1 VFGRLIY
8 ARVVDA
14 LLLFHLNF
22 LVTINQNKMSAGK
35 ENAMEDIPIATL
47 LTKMQD
53 LV

>member
-1 VFGRLIY
+1 
-8 ARVVDA
+8 
-14 LLLFHLNF
+14 
-22 LVTINQNKMSAGK
+22 MSAGK